1 MSNLFKYKI
10 PLDADSTRQEQNKH
24 EATSPYTI
32 PYLAF
37 LLVCT
42 ITTTI
47 FSAIVI
53 VLDYCF
59 PGSLD
64 GTYLKLFF

>member
-10 PLDADSTRQEQNKH
+10 PLDADSTIQEQNKN
-24 EATSPYTI
+24 EPTYSYAI

-37 LLVCT
+37 VLVCT
-42 ITTTI
+42 IMTTV
-47 FSAIVI
+47 FSAIVMT
-53 VLDYCF
+53 LDYCF

>member
-10 PLDADSTRQEQNKH
+10 PLDVDSALAED
-24 EATSPYTI
+24 EARLLSTI
-32 PYLAF
+32 PCLAF
-37 LLVCT
+37 LLVST
-42 ITTTI
+42 IITTV
-47 FSAIVI
+47 FS
-53 VLDYCF
+53 VLVMVLNYCF

>member
-10 PLDADSTRQEQNKH
+10 ALDADLTTEEKDESR
-24 EATSPYTI
+24 SSSGI

-37 LLVCT
+37 ILVCT
-42 ITTTI
+42 IITTV
-47 FSAIVI
+47 FSAMVS
-53 VLDYCF
+53 VLNYCF

>member
-10 PLDADSTRQEQNKH
+10 PLDAENAELEKR
-24 EATSPYTI
+24 SPPPPKKI
-32 PYLAF
+32 SQLAF

-42 ITTTI
+42 VTTTT
-47 FSAIVI
+47 FSAIVT
-53 VLDYCF
+53 VLNYCF

>member
-10 PLDADSTRQEQNKH
+10 VDGHTTTEERDKAH
-24 EATSPYTI
+24 SPSLI

-37 LLVCT
+37 VLVCAI
-42 ITTTI
+42 ITTV
-47 FSAIVI
+47 FSTIVI